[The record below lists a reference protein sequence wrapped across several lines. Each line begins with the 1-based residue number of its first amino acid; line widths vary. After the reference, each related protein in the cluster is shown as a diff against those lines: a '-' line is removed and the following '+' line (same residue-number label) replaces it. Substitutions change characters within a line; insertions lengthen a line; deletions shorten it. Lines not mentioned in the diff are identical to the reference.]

1 MKKIMAKDKLD
12 DYEFP
17 KIFED
22 IGIENY
28 NDLEYLK
35 KKLEELVC
43 AIRNMIGFEFQ
54 QQVLKKG
61 FDSLEIKKEKD
72 KSIIENSLKEA
83 DEEIEKYNS
92 RIKEL
97 DEDKSNFEK
106 ERKSKQQELNEYL
119 EKLKD
124 SVYKEEL
131 IRHYIMLKD
140 NYLRRKYKQ
149 SNFSDDWD
157 KRSNATRT
165 ANEISWKEQMDL
177 LPLLIEK
184 FKTAD
189 DVANYINFMEN
200 VDWNNRDVSSK
211 TRVYNNSGFN
221 QYYSSV
227 KYRINYMDP
236 PVELLDCK
244 INDSML
250 TVYYGGGQ
258 KGEYEQQECDE
269 RIRVYNIG
277 TFKYSEINLDYE
289 NPIVAVIKEDKDG
302 NLKIYNGVIGG
313 LDENP
318 ISNNPEFYAK
328 IVFSDKVMENAKEN
342 NYGYIGNVEKYNGRE
357 RLIYNE
363 LGIDGLIESLYST
376 NNRRTVIIN
385 ESLPAF
391 YGYMD
396 NIIINNIR
404 NKQVDKKKFDKGGR

>member
-1 MKKIMAKDKLD
+1 MKKFMAKDKLD